1 METNSIPAGC
11 AQHQPQHFRLLL
23 LVCLLALVLR
33 IWGVSFGLPGIDH
46 GDESEVVNH
55 AVRFGSGDLNPH
67 RFQYGSLV
75 QYLLFVIYGCY
86 YVVGAIAGR
95 HDSVHQFAVQFVR
108 DPSMFYVLAR
118 GLSACFGAA
127 TVWITYAI
135 GKRVKGE
142 GTGIVA
148 ALLLALCY
156 QHVIHSHYAT
166 VDAAVTFFFSCA
178 VYRSVILLSDRRL
191 SMYLCAGFFTGLA
204 AGTKFNGIIALI
216 AFATAHFSQAGSG
229 TLADKL
235 FSREWLLGIAAVI
248 GGHALACPYFY
259 IDFIAATSDIRAL
272 QSFHATPGFNLW
284 FYIRDIIRDYWG
296 IPAGAVCVVGMTR
309 YVVTRHA
316 GLRVLA
322 LTALGVILFASLHR
336 YVEAKYILCAF
347 PLCAVL
353 GAALVTDL
361 FSWKSIGYRSSLV
374 SLLLLVLLI
383 MHSAYLVFQW
393 DAERGSKSITLES
406 KEWIERHIPSGSK
419 ILLDNAGN
427 AGPKLFNAPD
437 NVKRQY
443 ERARSHGL
451 LKAEYLKLLLEIE
464 PAVYYDIVEID
475 SSVGSRSDDYQRYRL
490 WQDTDAIGKP
500 VSYYCDQGYNY
511 IVVTNRY
518 FHAME
523 PGFEM
528 IKDFT
533 RGRKAI
539 RIYQVSCGL

>member
-1 METNSIPAGC
+1 MQRE
-11 AQHQPQHFRLLL
+11 RLLADGIPYTNNTFWLVL
-23 LVCLLALVLR
+23 LVCLLALAIR
-33 IWGVSFGLPGIDH
+33 MWGISFGLPGIDH

-75 QYLLFVIYGCY
+75 QYLLFIIYGCY
-86 YVVGAIAGR
+86 YVVGAIAGW

-108 DPSMFYVLAR
+108 DPTPFYLIAR

-156 QHVIHSHYAT
+156 QHVVHSHYAT
-166 VDAAVTFFFSCA
+166 VDAAVTFVFSCA
-178 VYRSVILLSDRRL
+178 VYRSLILLSDRRL
-191 SMYLCAGFFTGLA
+191 SMYLYAGFFTGLA
-204 AGTKFNGIIALI
+204 AGTKFNGVIALV
-216 AFATAHFSQAGSG
+216 AFAAAHFSQAGRG
-229 TLADKL
+229 RLADKL
-235 FSREWLLGIAAVI
+235 FSREWLLGLAAVI

-259 IDFIAATSDIRAL
+259 IDFIAASGEIRAL
-272 QSFHATPGFNLW
+272 QSFHATTGFNLW

-296 IPAGAVCVVGMTR
+296 MPAGALCVIGLTR
-309 YVVTRHA
+309 YLVTREV
-316 GLRVLA
+316 GLRVLSF
-322 LTALGVILFASLHR
+322 TALCVIIFASLHR
-336 YVEAKYILCAF
+336 YVEAKYILCTF

-353 GAALVTDL
+353 GAVLLKDL
-361 FSWKSIGYRSSLV
+361 LSRISISYRSPMVLV
-374 SLLLLVLLI
+374 VLLLLIV
-383 MHSAYLVFQW
+383 HPAYLILQW

-406 KEWIERHIPSGSK
+406 KEWIEQHIPAGSK

-443 ERARSHGL
+443 ERARAHGL
-451 LKAEYLKLLLEIE
+451 LKADFLKLQLEIE
-464 PAVYYDIVEID
+464 PTVYYDIVEID
-475 SSVGSRSDDYQRYRL
+475 TSAGSRSDDYMRYRL
-490 WQDTDAIGKP
+490 WQDTDVIGQP
-500 VSYYCDQGYNY
+500 PSYYCEKGYNY

-523 PGFEM
+523 PGFEL

-533 RGRKAI
+533 RGQKGI
-539 RIYQVSCGL
+539 RVYQVSCGR